1 MRKSVLV
8 FSILLIAGLFACKKN
23 DPNSPNFI
31 NLTNHI
37 WQSDSLLA
45 NGEEAGGPGQM
56 LEKFNGDAIFNKD
69 GTGVFGQYEGEWYF
83 AFQETRIVISS
94 DSLPIPNLTT
104 DIEELTNSSLKITT
118 AFPNFSD
125 PENPTNIRMTFLPK

>member
-8 FSILLIAGLFACKKN
+8 FSIILIAGLFACKKN

-69 GTGVFGQYEGEWYF
+69 GTGVFGQYEGGISHSRKPELLF
-83 AFQETRIVISS
+83 LLIHSRFQI
-94 DSLPIPNLTT
+94 
-104 DIEELTNSSLKITT
+104 
-118 AFPNFSD
+118 
-125 PENPTNIRMTFLPK
+125 